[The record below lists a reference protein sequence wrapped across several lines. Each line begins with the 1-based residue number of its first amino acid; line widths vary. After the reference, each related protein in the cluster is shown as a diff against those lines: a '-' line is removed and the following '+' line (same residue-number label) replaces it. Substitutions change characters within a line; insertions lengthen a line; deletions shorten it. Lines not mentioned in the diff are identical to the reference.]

1 MQGDIFENN
10 KGNFFDSANVADE
23 NFFLQQD
30 RAYND
35 INNIHEPVRRLND
48 YDFNILK
55 EDAYKDISDELFKLE
70 YKIAKLEKELQTV
83 DAQIQSARDISD
95 YDTLEFL
102 AGRKRQIQEDLKIL
116 AQIYNEKSLSTKI
129 SGGIFNIL
137 SPKIKLQLDKFNKSV
152 KAFKEMVISNL
163 PGKFSSVM
171 EIKQSLNKLENI
183 NRSVDELMTL
193 QTPYGEASDKYEQL
207 SRYIIRANAIQA
219 KIARTLR

>member
-1 MQGDIFENN
+1 M
-10 KGNFFDSANVADE
+10 
-23 NFFLQQD
+23 
-30 RAYND
+30 
-35 INNIHEPVRRLND
+35 
-48 YDFNILK
+48 
-55 EDAYKDISDELFKLE
+55 
-70 YKIAKLEKELQTV
+70 